1 MGKQPK
7 EKFYITTAIDYANAS
22 PHIGHMLEKLQAD
35 VIARYARAQGKR
47 VFFLTGTDEHGQ
59 KVYKTAQQ
67 QNIAVKKFADA
78 NTKAFKNLK
87 KEINL
92 SWDDFIRT
100 TDKRKHWPGVI
111 KMWKALEQSG
121 DLYKR
126 TYRGL
131 YCTGCEA
138 FLTDKDLN
146 EGKCPIHAREP
157 ELVEEE
163 NWFFRLSAY
172 AKQLKQKIKSKELEI
187 IPQSREK
194 EILSFIDQGL
204 EDVSFSRSTEKLPWG
219 IPVPGDAS
227 QVMYVWA
234 DALTNY
240 LSGIGYGRAEHKFNM
255 WWPADVQVI
264 GKDIL
269 RFHAAIWPAM
279 LISANLPLPKKI
291 FVHGFI
297 TTEGQKISKT
307 IGNVIAP
314 QELTNEFGIDAV
326 RYYFLREI
334 SPFEDGDYSRARF
347 IERYN
352 ADLANGLG
360 NLVAR
365 VTGMALKSATPIVN
379 DFQRMDLV
387 VEQKIKSIRKSIDE
401 CMHMFRFNDALAELW
416 SLVAFA
422 DHYVNDKQ
430 PWSDK
435 NSTVE
440 NEKSLFNLLVLINS
454 IGVFIEP
461 FLPETGKTI
470 TKNLSFKGKS
480 VLVKKV
486 QRLFPRIETR
496 SPKH

>member
-1 MGKQPK
+1 MRKQPK
-7 EKFYITTAIDYANAS
+7 EKFYITTAIDYANAA

-35 VIARYARAQGKR
+35 TIARYARAHGKR

-67 QNIAVKKFADA
+67 KNIPVKKFADT
-78 NTKAFKNLK
+78 NSKAFKNLK

-100 TDKRKHWPGVI
+100 TDKKKHWPGVI
-111 KMWKALEQSG
+111 KLWKALEESG

-131 YCTGCEA
+131 YCAGCEA
-138 FLTDKDLN
+138 FLTDKELVD
-146 EGKCPIHAREP
+146 GKCPDHLREP

-172 AKQLKQKIKSKELEI
+172 AKQLKQKIKTKELEI
-187 IPQSREK
+187 IPQSREN

-204 EDVSFSRSTEKLPWG
+204 EDVSFSRSVDKLPWG
-219 IPVPGDAS
+219 VLVPGDPN

-240 LSGIGYGRAEHKFNM
+240 LSGVGYGRSAREFELL
-255 WWPADVQVI
+255 WPADVQVI

-269 RFHAAIWPAM
+269 RFHAALWPAM
-279 LISANLPLPKKI
+279 LMSAKLPLPKKL
-291 FVHGFI
+291 FVHGHLMV
-297 TTEGQKISKT
+297 EGQKMSKT
-307 IGNVIAP
+307 IGNVITP
-314 QELTNEFGIDAV
+314 RELTNEFGIDAV

-365 VTGMALKSATPIVN
+365 VTGMALKSSTPIVN
-379 DFQRMDLV
+379 DFKRMDLV
-387 VEQKIKSIRKSIDE
+387 VEQKIKSIQKSITE
-401 CMHMFRFNDALAELW
+401 CMEVFRFNDALVELW
-416 SLVAFA
+416 SLVSFA
-422 DHYVNDKQ
+422 DRYVNDAQ

-435 NSTVE
+435 NSPIE
-440 NEKSLFNLLVLINS
+440 NEKALFNLLVLINS
-454 IGVFIEP
+454 IGVFVEP
-461 FLPETGKTI
+461 FLPETGKKI
-470 TKNLSFKGKS
+470 TKNLSFKGK
-480 VLVKKV
+480 KV
-486 QRLFPRIETR
+486 AIKSSQRLFPRIE
-496 SPKH
+496 K